1 MINSKLVRIAVL
13 AGLGALPLSV
23 YATNGMNPEGTGV
36 KNRGMGGAGVAL
48 ADETASI
55 TNNPAAVVGVGK
67 RMDVSLGVFSP
78 KTRSYTLTGN
88 DLQPL
93 YPAGVNFNGSQE
105 SESNLF
111 AIPFF
116 GMAFPIDDKSAWSF
130 VLNANGGMNTNY
142 PANFGE
148 NLNPALTDS
157 TGINL
162 AQMFANFTYGRK
174 VGSGIDVGITVI
186 GAYQTFKATGL
197 QAFLG
202 ASSDPSAMTDTGTD
216 SSTGVGV
223 KLGIQADV
231 GNGVTL
237 GVAYQSKISM
247 SSFDKYKG
255 LFPDQGELD
264 IAPTFSAGVGWKAT
278 PKLTWAFDYL
288 YIDYGAVN
296 AISNSTNLYLNQNPT
311 NPCGSNTGDVCFGD
325 SGGPGFGWT
334 SINVYKIGF
343 AYAYSDDWTWRA
355 GWNHGNNPIANT
367 EVSVNFL
374 APGIIEDHMTLGFT
388 HKLDK
393 DTELSANIV
402 HSFRKSV
409 SGQFSPSFGGG
420 DMTLEMTQNFFEM
433 GYSKMF

>member
-1 MINSKLVRIAVL
+1 MKNSKLIRIAVL
-13 AGLGALPLSV
+13 MGLGAMPLSV

-67 RMDVSLGVFSP
+67 RMDVALGLFSP
-78 KTRSYTLTGN
+78 RTRSYTLTGN

-111 AIPFF
+111 AIPYF
-116 GMAFPIDDKSAWSF
+116 GMAFPIDDKSAWAF

-142 PANFGE
+142 PKNFGANFG
-148 NLNPALTDS
+148 LTDS

-174 VGSGIDVGITVI
+174 VSSGVDVGLTVI

-202 ASSDPSAMTDTGTD
+202 ASSDPTALTDTGTD
-216 SSTGVGV
+216 SSTGVGF

-237 GVAYQSKISM
+237 GVAYQSKITM
-247 SSFDKYKG
+247 SAFDNYKG

-264 IAPTFSAGVGWKAT
+264 IAPTFSAGIGWKAT
-278 PKLTWAFDYL
+278 PKLTWAVDYL

-311 NPCGSNTGDVCFGD
+311 NACGSNAGDVCFGD

-343 AYAYSDDWTWRA
+343 AYAYDQDWTWRA
-355 GWNHGNNPIANT
+355 GWNHGNNPIAPS

-374 APGIIEDHMTLGFT
+374 APGVIEDHLTLGFT

-393 DTELSANIV
+393 STELSANIV
-402 HSFRKSV
+402 HSFRKTV

-420 DMTLEMTQNFFEM
+420 EMTLEMTQNFFEM